1 MKDYLSE
8 DFSVGPSIA
17 NWSPPASP
25 SPPPASSG
33 IAKYFD
39 NKIFMILKFFAHYMY
54 RSNIPLYDIIEYLF
68 EPF

>member
-39 NKIFMILKFFAHYMY
+39 NKIFMILKLFAH
-54 RSNIPLYDIIEYLF
+54 
-68 EPF
+68 

>member
-39 NKIFMILKFFAHYMY
+39 NKIFMILKLFAHYKKTQILLGLTCPCMMH
-54 RSNIPLYDIIEYLF
+54 
-68 EPF
+68 